1 VDRVEYVLHPKSEI
15 DARVARFSSLIGD
28 AAGAILFQ
36 SIDMGYFT
44 GTAQDGLVYIPRDG
58 EPIVMVR
65 KSLQRAVQESPLE
78 VRRLKSLSTLKADLG
93 IRSGDTIGLE
103 LDILPYNFY
112 VRVANAL
119 KDVRLG
125 DISDEIKQVR
135 SVKSDFEI
143 SLIKRAA
150 KIVDAGLG
158 SIPDYIKEGMREID
172 LAARVESAMRE
183 MGHQGMA
190 HFRRFNQVIP
200 MGHLM
205 AGPGAAV
212 PSFVSSPTGGKG
224 VSLFHPQGPGIGKI
238 KRNEPLLADFA
249 GVYNGYIADE
259 TRIFSIGKLPG
270 WLEDAHNAAL
280 EIEEAIAKALR
291 PGSTGRDLYS
301 ISEAKGEQLGYGD
314 HLGGPPGSKA
324 GDRRISGAWTC
335 RSSYQGEH
343 DDSCGTQDDI
353 SRCGRCGDRGYILD
367 DRRGSAEI
375 DDAAAGDMVRI
386 KAISKDSRI
395 RSARAAAVII

>member
-15 DARVARFSSLIGD
+15 DARVGRFSSLLGD

-44 GTAQDGLVYIPRDG
+44 GTAQDGLVYIPKDG
-58 EPIVMVR
+58 EPILMVR

-158 SIPDYIKEGMREID
+158 SIPDYIKDGMREID
-172 LAARVESAMRE
+172 LAARVEAAMRE

-212 PSFVSSPTGGKG
+212 PSFVSSPTGGRG
-224 VSLFHPQGPGIGKI
+224 VSLFHPQGPGTGRIR
-238 KRNEPLLADFA
+238 RNEPLLADFA

-259 TRIFSIGKLPG
+259 TRIFSLGRLPG

-280 EIEEAIAKALR
+280 EIEEAIARELL
-291 PGSTGRDLYS
+291 PGRTGRDLYS

-314 HLGGPPGSKA
+314 HLGGPPGCKA
-324 GDRRISGAWTC
+324 GFVGH
-335 RSSYQGEH
+335 GV
-343 DDSCGTQDDI
+343 G
-353 SRCGRCGDRGYILD
+353 L
-367 DRRGSAEI
+367 EI
-375 DDAAAGDMVRI
+375 DEYPVLGPVDHPIKENMTIAVEPKMIYPDAGVVGIEDTFLTTAEEAQRLTMLPREIWYV
-386 KAISKDSRI
+386 
-395 RSARAAAVII
+395 